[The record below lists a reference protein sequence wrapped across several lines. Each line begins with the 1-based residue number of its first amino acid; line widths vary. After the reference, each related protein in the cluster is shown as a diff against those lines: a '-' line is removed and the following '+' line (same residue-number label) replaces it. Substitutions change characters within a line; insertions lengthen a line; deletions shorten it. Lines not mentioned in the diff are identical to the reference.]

1 MSPAEFGEIL
11 LSHHPDMPCFTDDVV
26 ILFNRRICAG
36 CLFAYPTAFLVLVLF
51 KPFYEFSILIA
62 LLLAVLSQTRRLIKN
77 PVIQNF
83 FRFVAG
89 IALGFGLGGMYW
101 AAVNNQWGMVFLLA
115 SGGGIYLLLRIL
127 SMKRRIEEFNLRKG
141 TS

>member
-101 AAVNNQWGMVFLLA
+101 AAVNNQWGMVFLLV